1 MNYQEFIHIFVFQ
14 TQMISGNIL
23 SAQPN
28 LNTFIYPTIKFQI
41 DLARFFSLFQHLIFN
56 DRNTG
61 KALYFK
67 HFTLSIMCFSQQT
80 YALHMCR
87 KKRNTA
93 IPPRYRHVLK
103 KGDFNTPPVNPFFKK
118 ENGGFDFDIS
128 RLLFSNF
135 AQICC

>member
-1 MNYQEFIHIFVFQ
+1 
-14 TQMISGNIL
+14 MISGNIL

-80 YALHMCR
+80 YALNGIPFVPQKLRNFPAILEHR
-87 KKRNTA
+87 KIQT
-93 IPPRYRHVLK
+93 
-103 KGDFNTPPVNPFFKK
+103 NP
-118 ENGGFDFDIS
+118 
-128 RLLFSNF
+128 L
-135 AQICC
+135 